1 MSYKMEKSVRRK
13 QELVDIIVNLM
24 DEEGLKNVT
33 VKDIC
38 EAANISIGAFYH
50 YFQSKDTIV
59 DEMFFLMDEFF
70 LVNQQNILQH
80 PTVADQI
87 IDFVK
92 HFGIYVE
99 EWGYYA
105 NLLIMRTHMTKND
118 YNRGRRLYKILE
130 EIIIAGINNGE
141 FKVEVD
147 PKELRTM
154 VFVIIRGYLL
164 EWVNREHNYPVREN
178 MVRQVAYLIDFL
190 TRE

>member
-1 MSYKMEKSVRRK
+1 MSYKMERSVRRK
-13 QELVDIIVNLM
+13 QELINIIVNLM

-50 YFQSKDTIV
+50 YFHSKDAIV

-80 PTVADQI
+80 PTVSEQI
-87 IDFVK
+87 VDFVN

-105 NLLIMRTHMTKND
+105 NLLIMRSHMTRND
-118 YNRGRRLYKILE
+118 YNRGRRLYGILE
-130 EIIIAGINNGE
+130 EIIIEGINNGE
-141 FKVEVD
+141 FKVKID
-147 PKELRTM
+147 PKELITM
-154 VFVIIRGYLL
+154 IFVIIRGYLL
-164 EWVNREHNYPVREN
+164 EWINREHSYPVRGN
-178 MVRQVAYLIDFL
+178 MVKEVTYLINFL
-190 TRE
+190 TT